1 MTQMGR
7 IALPWAVHTWTT
19 VDKIPDDLCINRID
33 TDILNKDQ
41 EECMEW
47 GGVFLLVMLPDP

>member
-1 MTQMGR
+1 LAMTQVGR

-19 VDKIPDDLCINRID
+19 VDKIPDDKCINRID
-33 TDILNKDQ
+33 IDTLNKDQ

-47 GGVFLLVMLPDP
+47 GGGG